1 MRRKTLLY
9 WILLIFY
16 AGSITGTTYY
26 LYSGQLPV
34 PLLVSLKKI
43 DEQIHAPTT
52 TYRLTSFA
60 CVEGRRGEC
69 QQLIKEV
76 STDTGTMTT
85 VIDAT
90 LTHRYEAAGGYG
102 RALALLSVAPAA
114 DRFYFEEIFSSSQP
128 RQIFRLE
135 GASGTL
141 SVLPW
146 KHNPFAGDRVS
157 PDGRYAARV
166 ADDFSVVEIF
176 DLFTTVSSTPLR
188 LFGSTETL
196 AATACGFAGKSPN
209 LTWRTDSVLAVEV
222 FTREPEGARSCA
234 GPFLRTVTLVVE

>member
-1 MRRKTLLY
+1 MKWQAPMMWFLAALAAGVVTGGVY
-9 WILLIFY
+9 Y
-16 AGSITGTTYY
+16 AYF
-26 LYSGQLPV
+26 GQFPRLF
-34 PLLVSLKKI
+34 LDSLEKI
-43 DEQIHAPTT
+43 DEQIHVPTT
-52 TYRLTSFA
+52 TYRLTSVV

-69 QQLIKEV
+69 QQLLREV
-76 STDTGTMTT
+76 STRTGTTST

-90 LTHRYEAAGGYG
+90 LTERYEAAGGRG
-102 RALALLSVAPAA
+102 RSLALLTVAPAA

-157 PDGRYAARV
+157 PGGRYAARV
-166 ADDFSVVEIF
+166 AADFSVVEIF

-209 LTWRTDSVLAVEV
+209 LTWLTDSVLAVDV

-234 GPFLRTVTLVVE
+234 GPLLRTVTLVVE